1 MSKDAELRREAKEI
15 AERKLGFYIHLAVY
29 ILVNILLVSIWYF
42 TGKGYPWFI
51 FPLVGWGIGV
61 VMHFLATFVFTERE
75 YLDRMAEK
83 EYKKLKKS

>member
-1 MSKDAELRREAKEI
+1 MSKDAELRREAKKI